1 MLVLTRTH
9 QTVLNGTQ
17 RRRPWTAVRGV
28 ALDPSRAQESILCF
42 RAHAALS
49 QRRARFAR
57 LRYNRRAPCQPSP
70 TTCRSTQI
78 PKQIALSPLSLSLGL
93 PSLADSPIPVH
104 SLCASHS
111 LPTSPR
117 RVCRWPL
124 AGALEHAAHV
134 LTCALLG
141 AAVVSSAISAIPT
154 PTLPAL
160 PASRVAC
167 RVSSPSPLLLC
178 PLSVLFVP
186 ACVASSGVVAPRWH
200 RLHRSIHPKANCAI
214 IEL

>member
-42 RAHAALS
+42 RAQAALS

-57 LRYNRRAPCQPSP
+57 HRYNRRAPCQPSP

-117 RVCRWPL
+117 RVCRW
-124 AGALEHAAHV
+124 A
-134 LTCALLG
+134 LTCRRHARAKGRAPFRHRRL
-141 AAVVSSAISAIPT
+141 AAARVISKAVG
-154 PTLPAL
+154 
-160 PASRVAC
+160 PAS
-167 RVSSPSPLLLC
+167 
-178 PLSVLFVP
+178 
-186 ACVASSGVVAPRWH
+186 PR
-200 RLHRSIHPKANCAI
+200 RRPDNNR
-214 IEL
+214 